1 MVACYKNFNLLQ
13 FKTVPLQRNTS
24 MSGYSPILEALRQTR
39 KAKGISQKVLAAKV
53 GVNAAHIS
61 RIETGRLNPTL
72 ATLTEIARALEMEIM
87 LVPRKFIPA
96 VKGLTRTSQPGARLV
111 TGNELQRRS
120 AAHAEG
126 LFSDIAPPFGE
137 DENG

>member
-1 MVACYKNFNLLQ
+1 MRA
-13 FKTVPLQRNTS
+13 
-24 MSGYSPILEALRQTR
+24 YSPILDALRQTR
-39 KAKGISQKVLAAKV
+39 EAKGMSQKTLAAKV

-96 VKGLTRTSQPGARLV
+96 VKGLTRSSQPGARLV
-111 TGNELQRRS
+111 MGNELRRTET
-120 AAHAEG
+120 A
-126 LFSDIAPPFGE
+126 APPFGE